1 MVTKRPKGLGRG
13 LEALLGPTFDE
24 NAATNAANLA
34 AAKAAELANPGT
46 PSTLMLTDLVAGQYQ
61 PRTRMDEGALYELAE
76 SIKAQGIMQPI
87 LVRRLSD
94 EQARLHR
101 NKEQQ
106 SGRSAEASSTSGTVR
121 PVYEIIAGERRFR
134 ASKLAGLDSVPV
146 LVREVPDEA
155 AAAMALI
162 ENIQREDL
170 NPLEEAQG
178 LQRLVK
184 EFALTHEQAAQ
195 AVGRSRA
202 AASNLM
208 RLLNLADPVQTML
221 MAGDIDMG
229 HARALLA
236 LDRAHQISAAN
247 QISAKKMSVRE
258 AESLVKK
265 LSAEFNLV
273 ASKPKKEKSRDL
285 KRVEEELSD
294 LLTAQVEIRVK
305 KRVKRHGK
313 FEEMGELSV
322 QFGSMDELNGLI
334 DRLRGKE

>member
-1 MVTKRPKGLGRG
+1 MVTKKPKGLGRG
-13 LEALLGPTFDE
+13 LEALLGPKVDD
-24 NAATNAANLA
+24 AAVAAAN
-34 AAKAAELANPGT
+34 AKQGEPNTLPLDQLVPG
-46 PSTLMLTDLVAGQYQ
+46 MYQ

-76 SIKAQGIMQPI
+76 SIKVQGIMQPI
-87 LVRRLSD
+87 LVRKL
-94 EQARLHR
+94 E
-101 NKEQQ
+101 
-106 SGRSAEASSTSGTVR
+106 SGKNAGK
-121 PVYEIIAGERRFR
+121 YEIIAGERRSR
-134 ASKLAGLDSVPV
+134 AAKLAGLSEVPV
-146 LVREVPDEA
+146 LVRNVPNEA

-178 LQRLVK
+178 LNRLIK
-184 EFALTHEQAAQ
+184 EFGLTHELAAQ
-195 AVGRSRA
+195 AVGRSRS
-202 AASNLM
+202 AASNLL

-236 LDRAHQISAAN
+236 LDRATQITAAN
-247 QISAKKMSVRE
+247 QINAKKLSVRE

-273 ASKPKKEKSRDL
+273 PQKPKKEKSRDM

-294 LLTAQVEIRVK
+294 LLTAQVEVRVK

-313 FEEMGELSV
+313 LEDMGEV
-322 QFGSMDELNGLI
+322 AIQFGSLDALNGLI
-334 DRLRGKE
+334 DRLRGQSPS

>member
-1 MVTKRPKGLGRG
+1 
-13 LEALLGPTFDE
+13 
-24 NAATNAANLA
+24 
-34 AAKAAELANPGT
+34 
-46 PSTLMLTDLVAGQYQ
+46 
-61 PRTRMDEGALYELAE
+61 MDEGALYELAE

-87 LVRRLSD
+87 LVRQLSED
-94 EQARLHR
+94 KAQLHR
-101 NKEQQ
+101 GEDSYGAAQ
-106 SGRSAEASSTSGTVR
+106 AR

-134 ASKLAGLDSVPV
+134 AAKLAGLDSVPV
-146 LVREVPDEA
+146 LVRDVPDEA

-184 EFALTHEQAAQ
+184 EFGLTHELAAQ
-195 AVGRSRA
+195 AVGRSRS
-202 AASNLM
+202 AASNLL
-208 RLLNLADPVQTML
+208 RLLNLAEPVQTML

-229 HARALLA
+229 HARALLSLEKA
-236 LDRAHQISAAN
+236 TQITAAN

-273 ASKPKKEKSRDL
+273 SAKPKKEKSRDL

-294 LLTAQVEIRVK
+294 LLAAEVEVRVK
-305 KRVKRHGK
+305 KRVKRSGQM
-313 FEEMGELSV
+313 EEMGDLAI
-322 QFGSMDELNGLI
+322 QFGSIEELNGLI
-334 DRLRGKE
+334 DKLTQGATR